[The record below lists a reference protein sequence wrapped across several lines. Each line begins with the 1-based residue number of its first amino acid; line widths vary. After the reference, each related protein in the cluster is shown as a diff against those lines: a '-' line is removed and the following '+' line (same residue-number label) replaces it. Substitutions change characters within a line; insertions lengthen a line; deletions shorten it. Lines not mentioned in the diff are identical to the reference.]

1 VKKTPVVL
9 AFASLVGVIA
19 LLLWRPAVSAAIVKP
34 FRSSIA
40 APSDASLQD
49 QVVAAERSGLDALKK
64 GDVAR
69 FGDLTADEAVFV
81 DDHGPATKAQ
91 VLQNVVGFT
100 ISDYSMDDI
109 HFVRVSPDT
118 GLISYKLTEKGSSHG
133 HDFAA
138 QVYISSVWTHRAN
151 NWLCLFSQE
160 TAVRKPP
167 ASAPATANR

>member
-1 VKKTPVVL
+1 MMKKTPVAL
-9 AFASLVGVIA
+9 AFVSLVA
-19 LLLWRPAVSAAIVKP
+19 LVAFLLCRPTVTAAIAKP

-40 APSDASLQD
+40 APSDASLQE
-49 QVVAAERSGLDALKK
+49 QVVAAERAGLDALKK

-100 ISDYSMDDI
+100 ISDYSMDDV
-109 HFVRVSPDT
+109 HFVRIAPDT
-118 GLISYKLTEKGSSHG
+118 GLISYKLTEKGNSHG
-133 HDFAA
+133 HEFTA
-138 QVYISSVWTHRAN
+138 QVYISSVWTHRAA

-160 TAVRKPP
+160 TAVCKPP
-167 ASAPATANR
+167 AATNQ

>member
-1 VKKTPVVL
+1 MMKKTPVAL
-9 AFASLVGVIA
+9 AFVSLVA
-19 LLLWRPAVSAAIVKP
+19 LVAFLLCRPTVTAAIAKP

-40 APSDASLQD
+40 APSDASLQE
-49 QVVAAERSGLDALKK
+49 QVVAAERAGLDALKK

-109 HFVRVSPDT
+109 HFVPIAPNT
-118 GLISYKLTEKGSSHG
+118 GLISYKLTEKGNSHG
-133 HDFAA
+133 HDFTA
-138 QVYISSVWTHRAN
+138 QVYISSVWTRRAT

-167 ASAPATANR
+167 AVTNQ

>member
-1 VKKTPVVL
+1 MMKKTPVAL
-9 AFASLVGVIA
+9 AFVSLVA
-19 LLLWRPAVSAAIVKP
+19 LVAFLLCRPTVTAAIAKP

-40 APSDASLQD
+40 APSDASLQE
-49 QVVAAERSGLDALKK
+49 QVVAAERAGLDALKK

-100 ISDYSMDDI
+100 ISDYSMDDV
-109 HFVRVSPDT
+109 HFVRIAPDT
-118 GLISYKLTEKGSSHG
+118 GLISYKLTEKGNSHG
-133 HDFAA
+133 HEFTA
-138 QVYISSVWTHRAN
+138 QVYISSVWTHRAA

-167 ASAPATANR
+167 AVTNQ

>member
-1 VKKTPVVL
+1 MKKTPVAL
-9 AFASLVGVIA
+9 AFVSLVA
-19 LLLWRPAVSAAIVKP
+19 LVAFLLCRPTVTAAIAKP

-40 APSDASLQD
+40 APSDASLQE
-49 QVVAAERSGLDALKK
+49 QVVAAERAGLDALKK

-81 DDHGPATKAQ
+81 DDHGPDTKAQ
-91 VLQNVVGFT
+91 VLQNVVGLT

-109 HFVRVSPDT
+109 HFVPIAPNT
-118 GLISYKLTEKGSSHG
+118 GLISYKLTEKGNSHG
-133 HDFAA
+133 HEFTA
-138 QVYISSVWTHRAN
+138 QVYISSVWTRRAA

-167 ASAPATANR
+167 AVTNQ

>member
-1 VKKTPVVL
+1 MKKTPVAL
-9 AFASLVGVIA
+9 AFVSLVA
-19 LLLWRPAVSAAIVKP
+19 LVAFLLCRPTVSAAIAKP

-40 APSDASLQD
+40 APSDASLQE
-49 QVVAAERSGLDALKK
+49 QVVAAERAGLDALKK

-100 ISDYSMDDI
+100 ISDYSMDDV
-109 HFVRVSPDT
+109 HFVRIAPDT
-118 GLISYKLTEKGSSHG
+118 GLISYKLTEKGNSHG
-133 HDFAA
+133 RDFTA
-138 QVYISSVWTHRAN
+138 QVYISSVWTHRAA

-160 TAVRKPP
+160 TATRKPP
-167 ASAPATANR
+167 AATNQ